1 MESINELELRA
12 LLKKKY
18 SAKDLTPRLIKN
30 IFDANLPWEEKR
42 AFWIYLFLTQ
52 RLATLAEAL
61 KQTLSEKGQVPFDIL
76 IQMIDQTG
84 EQPKSVVF
92 EALLKGLKKQS
103 SLDSVF
109 AARGLDKWDKR
120 LAQIR
125 AELVERKVLEQKKF
139 KENLLEKFWFLR
151 NQRMSEQAGRVLRRL
166 LELYPEDEDLIKLKN
181 EFDEQWAREILA
193 SHASDLQG
201 HRLERTTTSPSGADE
216 EMLNMFLSEG
226 EKLFLKKRE
235 ASVDLA
241 MAFLFMEDYAR
252 AIEVLSWAPPTSAVD
267 WLRCELMIED
277 RRFLDA
283 LEMLNRL
290 EVKYILDP
298 ETTFAVNYLRA
309 QALHGLGQLASSIEI
324 MQSIVQIRPNY
335 RSAHTL
341 ILEWTEGAGWE

>member
-18 SAKDLTPRLIKN
+18 SPKDLAPRLIKN
-30 IFDANLPWEEKR
+30 IFDANLAWEEKR
-42 AFWIYLFLTQ
+42 SFWMFLFLTQ
-52 RLATLAEAL
+52 RMETLAETL
-61 KQTLSEKGQVPFDIL
+61 KQTLNEKGKIPFELL
-76 IQMIDQTG
+76 IQLVDEAG
-84 EQPKSVVF
+84 QPPKPIFF
-92 EALLKGLKKQS
+92 EALLKGLKKQGA
-103 SLDSVF
+103 LEAVF

-125 AELVERKVLEQKKF
+125 AELVEVKVLEQQKF

-166 LELYPEDEDLIKLKN
+166 LELYPEDGDLVKLKN
-181 EFDEQWAREILA
+181 EFDEQWARDILA

-201 HRLERTTTSPSGADE
+201 HRLERTTTSPSSADE
-216 EMLNMFLSEG
+216 EMLNTFLSEG
-226 EKLFLKKRE
+226 EKLFLEKRE
-235 ASVDLA
+235 SAVDLA
-241 MAFLFMEDYAR
+241 MAFLFMDDYGR

-267 WLRCELMIED
+267 WLRCELMLED
-277 RRFLDA
+277 RRFLEA

-290 EVKYILDP
+290 EIKYISDP

-309 QALHGLGQLASSIEI
+309 QALQGLGQHASSIEI

-341 ILEWTEGAGWE
+341 ILEWTEGVGWE